1 MGVEGRGE
9 KEIRPNERTGKLGE
23 RTQAEEPE
31 PEVKIS
37 GLTKKPQN
45 LEHGAVMN
53 RECAAGRSGPRAHT
67 P

>member
-23 RTQAEEPE
+23 RTQVQEPE

-37 GLTKKPQN
+37 GVTKEPPS
-45 LEHGAVMN
+45 LELEAVVD
-53 RECAAGRSGPRAHT
+53 RERATSRSGPRVHT